1 MIEDHLGYRSIN
13 RGALPLSLGRF
24 ILRNI
29 DNSAIAWC
37 IRHDHSMIKRYVTAF
52 LASRHLLIASTYG
65 KEYTSELLLRH
76 EVVFTLGSNPSDLWR
91 YKRILACV
99 DKWRSILAIC
109 GFHHSGYIGVSR
121 PHPYY
126 CETRRLKKFQ
136 LHSTFLAL
144 HKLAASPGPGQ
155 ISLNLTFA
163 HLFDDFF
170 GGIEAP
176 YVLGDSELSRIE
188 FASRLEE
195 LDRGFKE
202 EAIAYDEFGMWNLEN
217 LDDIDYNMLTTKDL
231 IVIRDRKWEEILIDA
246 QTRGGEMIDTLEEL
260 ENEIISRSSSGETE
274 HETIYSANPVRMHKS
289 HFGQV
294 LDDHERP
301 ELLLHACMASRHPWI
316 ESSCGTEY
324 LEELIATQDV
334 IFDYHHRLF
343 RYNTSEAL
351 KVAASI
357 RKWIR
362 VLEACGLTT
371 TRRTGVKVYA
381 MGNTDPDYL
390 PLLKSLMRTAYRLLP
405 ALAEKDREFK
415 EAVKKDEMHLI
426 ARECFWDEEIP
437 GAMASRDAKWKKFIE
452 TTREYTEKL
461 LDMLEGLE
469 ENPVLLSDFHAD
481 EDRWPDAHG
490 SEIADSEDEGLLSE

>member
-1 MIEDHLGYRSIN
+1 MIEDHHGYRSIN
-13 RGALPLSLGRF
+13 RGALQLSLGKF
-24 ILRNI
+24 
-29 DNSAIAWC
+29 
-37 IRHDHSMIKRYVTAF
+37 VV
-52 LASRHLLIASTYG
+52 
-65 KEYTSELLLRH
+65 YTSELLLRH
-76 EVVFTLGSNPSDLWR
+76 EVVFTLGSNPSDLCR
-91 YKRILACV
+91 YKEYWPAST
-99 DKWRSILAIC
+99 RS
-109 GFHHSGYIGVSR
+109 
-121 PHPYY
+121 
-126 CETRRLKKFQ
+126 
-136 LHSTFLAL
+136 
-144 HKLAASPGPGQ
+144 GQ
-155 ISLNLTFA
+155 VSLNLTFA

-170 GGIEAP
+170 SEIEVS
-176 YVLGDSELSRIE
+176 YVLGNSELSRIE

-202 EAIAYDEFGMWNLEN
+202 EAIAYDEFGIWNLEN
-217 LDDIDYNMLTTKDL
+217 LDNVDYNMLTTKDL
-231 IVIRDRKWEEILIDA
+231 IVIRDQKWEEILIDA

-274 HETIYSANPVRMHKS
+274 HEMVYSANPVRMHKS
-289 HFGQV
+289 PFGQV

-301 ELLLHACMASRHPWI
+301 ELLLHARQELEARNSLSTYIHSWIFKLKDRWILQEQPSSILHHLKQCMACRHSWVN
-316 ESSCGTEY
+316 SSCGTEY

-334 IFDYHHRLF
+334 IFGDSDGLF
-343 RYNTSEAL
+343 RYSTSEAL
-351 KVAASI
+351 KIAASV

-371 TRRTGVKVYA
+371 TRRTGVKIYA

-390 PLLKSLMRTAYRLLP
+390 PLLKSLMKTAYQCDSTKVFFEAFSFSGYARFHATYTLGNSTSSLQRLLP

-461 LDMLEGLE
+461 LDMLESLE
-469 ENPVLLSDFHAD
+469 ENPVLLYDFHAD

-490 SEIADSEDEGLLSE
+490 PEIADSEDEGLLSE